1 MNALIT
7 WRWLHILCRIAGM
20 KNEDK
25 SSPCLNMLQQH
36 HSLKEDS
43 SSQPFGL
50 SVPYSSPNERNGLI
64 GVAGIH
70 SQQTPPHPGKQF
82 CGTMHLALDSSVEA
96 QVRNGRPRAD
106 ARGRSQLLPRY
117 WPRCTELELQQISIE
132 YPSNHIIITLLYIF
146 LMHCIYQL
154 CINPYQNVYLNFT
167 QVLIL

>member
-7 WRWLHILCRIAGM
+7 WRWLHNRILRYIAGM
-20 KNEDK
+20 RNDDK
-25 SSPCLNMLQQH
+25 SSPCLNMCQQH

-64 GVAGIH
+64 GVTGIH

-82 CGTMHLALDSSVEA
+82 SGTMHLALDSSSEA

-132 YPSNHIIITLLYIF
+132 YPSNHIIITLLYIS
-146 LMHCIYQL
+146 LMHFIYQL
-154 CINPYQNVYLNFT
+154 CINPYQNVYLN
-167 QVLIL
+167 